1 MDVVYS
7 FVTPPGSC
15 LCCTL
20 LGLGVLR
27 WRKKLGWWLVAL
39 GLLGSWLT
47 STPLVAGTLLR
58 SLQVDAPL
66 RADGDLPP
74 ADAIVVLGAG
84 VAREAEE
91 FGAMTVDSVGLER
104 LRYAAWLHR
113 RTGRPILVT
122 AGPAAPGDPSVAELM
137 ARVLEG
143 EFGVPVRWRETT
155 AENTAEN
162 ARASTALLT
171 ENGIERVYLV
181 THAWHMPR
189 ARGAFERAGL
199 PIVAAP
205 TGFRAPQDLT
215 VASFLP
221 SAKAVR
227 ETSWACHEWIGR
239 VWYAVGD

>member
-1 MDVVYS
+1 MDLVNS
-7 FVTPPGSC
+7 LVTPPGSC
-15 LCCTL
+15 LGCTL
-20 LGLGVLR
+20 LGFGILR

-39 GLLGSWLT
+39 GLFGSWLT
-47 STPLVAGTLLR
+47 STPLLAGTLLR

-66 RADGDLPP
+66 RVDGDLPP

-84 VAREAEE
+84 VSREADE

-104 LRYAAWLHR
+104 LRYAALLHR

-122 AGPAAPGDPSVAELM
+122 AGPAEPGDPPVAELM
-137 ARVLEG
+137 ARVLED

-162 ARASTALLT
+162 ARASAALLT
-171 ENGIERVYLV
+171 ESGIERVYLV

-189 ARGAFERAGL
+189 ARLSFERAGL

-205 TGFRAPQDLT
+205 TAFRAPQSLT
-215 VASFLP
+215 LASLLP

-227 ETSWACHEWIGR
+227 DSSWAFHEWIGR
-239 VWYAVGD
+239 LWYAIGG